1 MPYDRVDIDKVEP
14 MTDKQYYVRGCTALF
29 DAVGGAIHHIGNIH
43 KYARE
48 EDVPEKTIFIIMTDG
63 LENHVCGIHV
73 DQVRRMIERQKEK
86 YHWEF
91 IFLGANIDAVSEAA
105 RLGID
110 RSRAVNYEHDRE
122 GTQLN
127 YRVLSDAVGCARRA
141 RTAMEMN
148 AIFDSEETL
157 SAIREDYQKRHKR

>member
-1 MPYDRVDIDKVEP
+1 
-14 MTDKQYYVRGCTALF
+14 
-29 DAVGGAIHHIGNIH
+29 
-43 KYARE
+43 
-48 EDVPEKTIFIIMTDG
+48 MTDG
-63 LENHVCGIHV
+63 LENASMRYTA

-91 IFLGANIDAVSEAA
+91 IYFGANIDAVSEAA